1 MLYEVITIKN
11 RFIQG
16 GFFMSS
22 NKMMQLFQTQLI
34 LPQNQN
40 FVHLQ
45 PGEITG
51 EISPFHFLSYIFLK
65 RKISC
70 C

>member
-1 MLYEVITIKN
+1 M
-11 RFIQG
+11 
-16 GFFMSS
+16 
-22 NKMMQLFQTQLI
+22 FQTQLI

-40 FVHLQ
+40 FVPLQ

-51 EISPFHFLSYIFLK
+51 EFSPFHFLSYIFLK
-65 RKISC
+65 RKNIC